1 MYSLI
6 THALIG
12 LLVTPVFALSTI
24 GSGSVG
30 ITTASPLMQQNG
42 ACTSLTR
49 NLMLGSRDY
58 QTGGDVKKLQDFLS
72 SDGNLQTSSR
82 GFFGILTRQAVIQF
96 QSSQGIFTTGYV
108 GMLTRAAIERLSC
121 GTTPPTSSL
130 YIRSLSPNAGA
141 IGSTVTIY
149 GSGFTSD
156 NTILFGGGALVHVRS
171 YDGSS
176 ISFNVPGSLNP
187 RCYYSQPA
195 CLIASQQTLP
205 GSYNVSIENSNG
217 ASNAISFTVTSEQPK
232 SNVTIYSISPNSGPV
247 GTTISIT
254 GFGFTNSNTVHIG
267 GGAIGTVPI
276 ASSIAIACTTNPAC
290 HGGINQTLT
299 VTIPSSIGPYC
310 ASGMMC
316 PMYMQLL
323 TPGTYTIY
331 VQNDNGS
338 SNAVSF
344 TVTGSNNTNQ
354 APSITSIDA
363 PSGLSLGTTGTWTI
377 HATVLSGASTN
388 LHYSV
393 NWGDQLMMT
402 GNNAIMAPYPSPLQS
417 SATFTHAYSQAGTYT
432 AVFTVSDDSGNS
444 SQVSST
450 IAVTPIY

>member
-1 MYSLI
+1 
-6 THALIG
+6 
-12 LLVTPVFALSTI
+12 
-24 GSGSVG
+24 
-30 ITTASPLMQQNG
+30 
-42 ACTSLTR
+42 
-49 NLMLGSRDY
+49 
-58 QTGGDVKKLQDFLS
+58 
-72 SDGNLQTSSR
+72 
-82 GFFGILTRQAVIQF
+82 
-96 QSSQGIFTTGYV
+96 
-108 GMLTRAAIERLSC
+108 
-121 GTTPPTSSL
+121 
-130 YIRSLSPNAGA
+130 
-141 IGSTVTIY
+141 
-149 GSGFTSD
+149 
-156 NTILFGGGALVHVRS
+156 
-171 YDGSS
+171 
-176 ISFNVPGSLNP
+176 
-187 RCYYSQPA
+187 
-195 CLIASQQTLP
+195 
-205 GSYNVSIENSNG
+205 
-217 ASNAISFTVTSEQPK
+217 
-232 SNVTIYSISPNSGPV
+232 
-247 GTTISIT
+247 
-254 GFGFTNSNTVHIG
+254 
-267 GGAIGTVPI
+267 
-276 ASSIAIACTTNPAC
+276 
-290 HGGINQTLT
+290 
-299 VTIPSSIGPYC
+299 
-310 ASGMMC
+310 
-316 PMYMQLL
+316 MYMQLL